1 MKGIYTT
8 IDRSKIL
15 ISLPKKIYEKSA
27 VLAAAHKMSER
38 FTVVIN
44 SIDDK
49 TVGIYIQPKSG
60 IEASEEVL
68 KEAAS
73 DFCNEA
79 LDQQVRLDIERRY
92 WPIRELIVKQAFSP
106 ISLTDLSKALNKKD
120 NDRS

>member
-15 ISLPKKIYEKSA
+15 ISLRKEIYEKSA
-27 VLAAAHKMSER
+27 VLAAAHKMSEC
-38 FTVVIN
+38 FTVVID

-49 TVGIYIQPKSG
+49 TVGIYMQPKAG

-68 KEAAS
+68 KEAVS

-79 LDQQVRLDIERRY
+79 LDQQVRLDIERLY
-92 WPIRELIVKQAFSP
+92 GPIRELIVKQAFSP
-106 ISLTDLSKALNKKD
+106 ISLTDLSNALNKKD